1 MKKLLL
7 FLGVFLISLA
17 SFGQIVVSQSVTPA
31 PPYQVGDTLTVK
43 YTIAR
48 GTSLPR
54 YFWLR
59 YSFKNKALAM
69 VPNSTI
75 FSQGSSVQTFYT
87 GWDNYKFTPGQMLLK
102 LICIYNT
109 KLHLGVTQ

>member
-1 MKKLLL
+1 MKKILTLIGIM
-7 FLGVFLISLA
+7 FISLTT
-17 SFGQIVVSQSVTPA
+17 FGQIVVSQSVTPA

-59 YSFKNKALAM
+59 YSFNNKDLAM
-69 VPNSTI
+69 VTNSTV
-75 FSQGSSVQTFYT
+75 FSQ
-87 GWDNYKFTPGQMLLK
+87 
-102 LICIYNT
+102 
-109 KLHLGVTQ
+109 